1 MRVSP
6 EGDFDPV
13 YVREGHHGAMMMVMM
28 MVMVMISMVLPLA
41 GGTSLMFTMR
51 LIRMRM
57 KVIPRSSSGSS
68 SKPALHLE
76 T

>member
-13 YVREGHHGAMMMVMM
+13 YVREGHHGAMM
-28 MVMVMISMVLPLA
+28 MVMISMVLPLA

-57 KVIPRSSSGSS
+57 KVIPRASSGSS

>member
-6 EGDFDPV
+6 DGDFDPV
-13 YVREGHHGAMMMVMM
+13 YIHIYICVREGHHRAMM
-28 MVMVMISMVLPLA
+28 MVMISMVLPLA

-57 KVIPRSSSGSS
+57 KVIP
-68 SKPALHLE
+68 
-76 T
+76 